1 MTASDDR
8 PFVRKAFFDDPSL
21 LGARWWNEGA
31 FAPTAFRTFAG
42 AAPAFG
48 AGATVTRRGA
58 VGGLIA
64 MAGLLGVGGAII
76 AALTRSGSSK
86 FSDEPLDGSWTTLP
100 PDSVD
105 VGAAKDVLAVQREH
119 GWAAGAKE
127 PRLVFEGA
135 VENDAEGAAFR
146 PDAAAGLA
154 AALEPSDPALKPFYS
169 PTLFQVLDGPGG
181 ASLRAILK
189 PVRTAATARAFETG
203 RALRSLFL
211 PDDAPESAGR
221 DVALVVDL
229 EGPESVAL
237 AAGLGAAFQ
246 PVFVFSNW
254 PHPAGVVPAHQT
266 LAAAIYY
273 RPQLIGRPAAAPPA
287 FILDRARL
295 REYKGEPGRFDN
307 RYLAQLPSPESLR
320 RLGVARVMMV
330 TPDANTLIEMDDL
343 NDDVVGWKE
352 AGIGCAIIPATDF
365 APPSDATALVG
376 VEEPLPGEVP
386 PASERDPAA
395 APATA
400 RVGETRPAPESRA
413 VARHYYGGSFLTHY
427 FFWRMYGGRSFP
439 GVMSAVQPT
448 NVSRAASYVPR
459 PRSTLFSTGLPGGTV
474 APLRPKPAGF
484 GKVNYR
490 PPSSNR
496 SSGSSSSGS
505 SSSGRSSGKGG
516 SFTRAPSGFGG

>member
-8 PFVRKAFFDDPSL
+8 PFVRKAFFDDPAMI
-21 LGARWWNEGA
+21 GARWWNEGA
-31 FAPTAFRTFAG
+31 FAPTAYRAFAG
-42 AAPAFG
+42 SAPVFG
-48 AGATVTRRGA
+48 DGSKVTRRGA

-76 AALTRSGSSK
+76 AAFMKIRSSNIA
-86 FSDEPLDGSWTTLP
+86 DDAIDGSWTTVP
-100 PDSVD
+100 PDAPD
-105 VGAAKDVLAVQREH
+105 AGAAKDVLAVQREH
-119 GWAAGAKE
+119 GWAAGAKD
-127 PRLVFEGA
+127 PRLVFDGA
-135 VENDAEGAAFR
+135 VGEDADGRMFR

-154 AALEPSDPALKPFYS
+154 AALEPADPALKPFYS

-181 ASLRAILK
+181 ESLRAILK
-189 PVRTAATARAFETG
+189 PVRTAATARAYETG

-229 EGPESVAL
+229 DGPESVAL

-266 LAAAIYY
+266 LAAAVFH
-273 RPQLIGRPAAAPPA
+273 RPQLIGRPASAPPA

-295 REYKGEPGRFDN
+295 NAYQGEPGRFDN
-307 RYLAQLPSPESLR
+307 RYLAQLPSPESLQ
-320 RLGVARVMMV
+320 RLGVSRVMMV
-330 TPDANTLIEMDDL
+330 TPDATTLIEMDDL

-352 AGIGCAIIPATDF
+352 AGIGCAIIPTTDF
-365 APPSDATALVG
+365 APPADS
-376 VEEPLPGEVP
+376 
-386 PASERDPAA
+386 A
-395 APATA
+395 APIDVEAPLA
-400 RVGETRPAPESRA
+400 GETRPVVARDAAVGAASSGAGDTRPAAESRA
-413 VARHYYGGSFLTHY
+413 VARHYYGGSFLSHY

-439 GVMSAVQPT
+439 GVMNAAQPT
-448 NVSRAASYVPR
+448 NVSRASAYVPR
-459 PRSTLFSTGLPGGTV
+459 PRSTLFSTGLPGGT
-474 APLRPKPAGF
+474 AGPARPKPAGF

-490 PPSSNR
+490 PSSGGR

-505 SSSGRSSGKGG
+505 SSSGRSSGRSG
-516 SFTRAPSGFGG
+516 SFTRSPSGFGG